1 MSVPPNMSES
11 PPCKKLRLGD
21 SKPDVHMPLRID
33 TDRARSVSSHSVMGA
48 CLVDILRKIS
58 IFYMNSL
65 YAVYSV
71 LYVMVLQ
78 GPAYNPQ
85 VEAISPTLPSEPLRD
100 ESPLRATKEDL
111 MQQLARLD
119 REIAK
124 TESQIAKL
132 KKKKVELEEAATQPE
147 RDLEEPAA
155 APESMNRSLPHI
167 IYADNRKKAMEAHQV
182 LSKLGP
188 RVDLP
193 LYNQP
198 SDTAVYHENKVKYA
212 SLKSKLQ
219 EYFKNKLREKE
230 KRESYLTTTYAKL
243 SSDWARRLEKLENN
257 AKKKAKDAKTREI
270 FEKVFPELRK
280 QREDKERFSR
290 VGSRIKSDAD
300 LEEIMDGLHE
310 QELED
315 KKMRSYAVIPPILLD
330 EKSRKRRFNN
340 RNGLIDDPMQEY
352 KDKQLL
358 NLWTEQEKEI
368 FKVCV

>member
-1 MSVPPNMSES
+1 
-11 PPCKKLRLGD
+11 
-21 SKPDVHMPLRID
+21 
-33 TDRARSVSSHSVMGA
+33 
-48 CLVDILRKIS
+48 
-58 IFYMNSL
+58 
-65 YAVYSV
+65 
-71 LYVMVLQ
+71 
-78 GPAYNPQ
+78 
-85 VEAISPTLPSEPLRD
+85 
-100 ESPLRATKEDL
+100 

-167 IYADNRKKAMEAHQV
+167 IYADNRKKAQEAHQI

-188 RVDLP
+188 KVELP

-198 SDTAVYHENKVKYA
+198 SDTSVYHENKLKYA

-219 EYFKNKLREKE
+219 EYFKNKQKEKE
-230 KRESYLTTTYAKL
+230 KRETYLTTTYAKL
-243 SSDWARRLEKLENN
+243 SADWARRLEKIENN

-340 RNGLIDDPMQEY
+340 RNGLIEDPMQEY

-358 NLWTEQEKEI
+358 NLWTEQEKDI
-368 FKVCV
+368 FKVRTMSLFEKKLQLILQITRTISSQFVN